1 MMDSIRDLK
10 YALRRLA
17 RTPGFTLA
25 ALLTLGLGIGA
36 NTAIFSVINSVLL
49 RPLPFYEP
57 ERLIGVWQTAPGVK
71 ITNLNASFGDYV
83 TYREHSTTFE
93 DVALASDMS
102 ASVTEFAD
110 PERVEALF
118 TTFRL
123 LPILGARPIL
133 GRDFIEKD
141 NDDKSPEVVML
152 GYGYW
157 QRRFGGDP
165 KAVGRRIMIDGSARE
180 IIGVLPKDFWF
191 MDVGHD
197 LVLPLRFN
205 RAGVRLGGY
214 NFNAVARLRRGVS
227 IDQANADLRRMI
239 DVEINSIPAPAEINK
254 QMFEDARLGPNIRL
268 LRDDLIGDIG
278 KSLWV
283 VMATIGAVLLI
294 ACANV
299 ANLLLVRAE
308 GRSYEFAIRAAL
320 GAGRGRIARE
330 MLAESLA
337 LALIGGALG
346 AGFAVAVVKI
356 VLKLS
361 PARLPRFEQISVD
374 STALLFTFGISIA
387 AGLALG
393 VIPVFKQSGQRLAG
407 ALRGGGRSASAG
419 RERNLARHS
428 LAMLQ
433 VGLALVLLIGSG
445 LMIRAFL
452 AMRNVDPGFANTE
465 DLLTLRVS
473 IPRSAASG
481 DKELLQMQRDLT
493 DRLASLP
500 GVTEVSM
507 LNGLPMTGFTS
518 MDPIFSADHPIAET
532 QIPPLRRFFNAAP
545 GAFHALGTPMRAGR
559 EFTWTECSENRRV
572 VIISENFAVEYW
584 GSAQAAIG
592 RRIRSFPTE
601 EWSEIIGVAGDIRY
615 DGAEQ
620 KAPSSV
626 YWTVGS
632 RVRNSNSMP
641 ILVRNSR
648 AGSESLMAE
657 VRQAVW
663 SVNRSLPITE
673 LRTMKEIYD
682 RSMARTSFTLSLL
695 AISGGMALLL
705 AVVGIYAVISY
716 TVAQKTREIGIRLA
730 LGAQQGSLK
739 RMFVLRGLLW
749 SGIGAAAGL
758 AAAIGLSRL
767 MAALLFEVSPFD
779 PLTYL
784 AATLGIL
791 AAAAA
796 ASYLPA
802 RRVTRVD
809 PIQALRAE

>member
-1 MMDSIRDLK
+1 
-10 YALRRLA
+10 
-17 RTPGFTLA
+17 
-25 ALLTLGLGIGA
+25 
-36 NTAIFSVINSVLL
+36 
-49 RPLPFYEP
+49 
-57 ERLIGVWQTAPGVK
+57 
-71 ITNLNASFGDYV
+71 
-83 TYREHSTTFE
+83 
-93 DVALASDMS
+93 
-102 ASVTEFAD
+102 
-110 PERVEALF
+110 
-118 TTFRL
+118 
-123 LPILGARPIL
+123 
-133 GRDFIEKD
+133 
-141 NDDKSPEVVML
+141 
-152 GYGYW
+152 
-157 QRRFGGDP
+157 
-165 KAVGRRIMIDGSARE
+165 
-180 IIGVLPKDFWF
+180 
-191 MDVGHD
+191 
-197 LVLPLRFN
+197 
-205 RAGVRLGGY
+205 
-214 NFNAVARLRRGVS
+214 
-227 IDQANADLRRMI
+227 
-239 DVEINSIPAPAEINK
+239 
-254 QMFEDARLGPNIRL
+254 
-268 LRDDLIGDIG
+268 
-278 KSLWV
+278 
-283 VMATIGAVLLI
+283 
-294 ACANV
+294 
-299 ANLLLVRAE
+299 
-308 GRSYEFAIRAAL
+308 
-320 GAGRGRIARE
+320 
-330 MLAESLA
+330 
-337 LALIGGALG
+337 
-346 AGFAVAVVKI
+346 
-356 VLKLS
+356 
-361 PARLPRFEQISVD
+361 
-374 STALLFTFGISIA
+374 
-387 AGLALG
+387 
-393 VIPVFKQSGQRLAG
+393 
-407 ALRGGGRSASAG
+407 
-419 RERNLARHS
+419 
-428 LAMLQ
+428 
-433 VGLALVLLIGSG
+433 
-445 LMIRAFL
+445 MIRTFL
-452 AMRNVDPGFANTE
+452 AMRNVHPGFANTE

-601 EWSEIIGVAGDIRY
+601 EWREIIGVAGDIRY

-626 YWTVGS
+626 YWPVGS

-641 ILVRNSR
+641 ILVRSSR
-648 AGSESLMAE
+648 AGSESLTAE

-673 LRTMKEIYD
+673 IRTMKEIYD

-716 TVAQKTREIGIRLA
+716 TVAQKTREIGIRMA